1 MRKEILY
8 SSGNYLRD
16 EFQIEGY
23 WFGKKGGELE
33 RAACIVGSMRGNEFQ
48 QLYICSLLVQRLKD
62 LEKSGAIVGE
72 NQILVVPCVNN
83 FSMNVGQKYCV
94 SDNSD
99 INRQFTGNFQGEP
112 TIRLAA
118 HLFDKVK
125 GFRYGIH
132 FPSFYQP
139 GDFIPHV
146 RMPSTGK
153 ESVSLANLFGLPYVV
168 TSRQRNFDKTTLN
181 YNWQINGTDAF
192 SIYSGATGNI
202 NEALAKQAVSAV
214 LRFLTRMG
222 ILKYNC
228 HNGYIASIIEEEDL
242 ISVKAEAPGFLRR
255 FARVNEEVQRGQLL
269 GEILNPYDGEILSE
283 IHSTVDGIVFFAE
296 NQPTILE
303 NASAFQVIKKLHE

>member
-1 MRKEILY
+1 MKKEILY
-8 SSGNYLRD
+8 SFSSYLRN
-16 EFQIEGY
+16 EFKIEGY
-23 WFGKKGGELE
+23 RFGKQGDLAEP
-33 RAACIVGSMRGNEFQ
+33 AACIVGSMRGNEYQ
-48 QLYICSLLVQRLKD
+48 QLFICSLLVKRLKE
-62 LEKSGAIVGE
+62 LEAEGAIVGE

-83 FSMNVGQKYCV
+83 FSMNVRMKYWV

-99 INRQFTGNFQGEP
+99 INRQFPGNFDGD
-112 TIRLAA
+112 TTSRLAA
-118 HLFDKVK
+118 HLLDKTK

-132 FPSFYQP
+132 FPSFYRK

-168 TSRQRNFDKTTLN
+168 TSKHRNYDKTTLN

-192 SIYSGATGNI
+192 SVYSGATGNLD
-202 NEALAKQAVSAV
+202 EPLAKQAVSSV

-228 HNGYIASIIEEEDL
+228 HNGYIASIIEEEDM
-242 ISVKAEAPGFLRR
+242 VQVRTKAAGFFRR
-255 FARVNEEVQRGQLL
+255 FAGVNEEVQRGQML
-269 GEILNPYDGEILSE
+269 GEILDPYEGNRLAEVRSN
-283 IHSTVDGIVFFAE
+283 VNGIVFYAA

-303 NASAFQVIKKLHE
+303 NATAFQNIKKLHE